1 MSCLYVFAG
10 GGLGAVCRYLA
21 TTGIGAK
28 LGQAFPFGTL
38 FVNVLGS
45 FLIAIIIGLLIPM
58 AKSYSL
64 PPEPIRLLFVVGF
77 LGGFTTFSS
86 FSMETL
92 TLFQNGNVFTAV
104 ANICTNTLLSIF
116 AAGAGWYLASS
127 ISCNP

>member
-28 LGQAFPFGTL
+28 LGQSFPFGTL

-45 FLIAIIIGLLIPM
+45 FLIAIVIGLLIPM
-58 AKSYSL
+58 AKSSSI
-64 PPEPIRLLFVVGF
+64 PPEPVRLLFVVGF

-92 TLFQNGNVFTAV
+92 TLFQNGNLLPAITNVCA
-104 ANICTNTLLSIF
+104 NTLLSIF
-116 AAGAGWYLASS
+116 AAGAGWYLAAS
-127 ISCNP
+127 IS